1 MKTVK
6 KCGGILLAAFLL
18 FVSFL
23 PEYEGTAAEE
33 TEPVPAGGW
42 IQDGAGL
49 LTEREEEKLEE
60 QSGEILSEY
69 GISVVIVTT
78 NRFEGYDILDWE
90 RKLFAEKEFGAGED
104 NSSLMLGI
112 SMAERDWGITAYGR
126 AEQIFGAYGRETI
139 GEEILDDLSNGDYYD
154 SFAVFLDMAD
164 RFLADARKGKIYS
177 ESNHYRKPVNPIAA
191 VFGAAAVSFI
201 VSLAVVLVWKRGMN
215 TRVLKSGA
223 GDYLRKGSFHLTNR
237 SDLFLY
243 HTVNRTRRQK
253 NKSHSSSGRMHSS
266 GNGTKGKF

>member
-1 MKTVK
+1 MKNVK
-6 KCGGILLAAFLL
+6 KRGGILLAVFLL
-18 FVSFL
+18 CVCVL
-23 PEYEGTAAEE
+23 PGYEGMASEE
-33 TEPVPAGGW
+33 LKTVPAEGW

-60 QSGEILSEY
+60 RSGELLSEY

-78 NRFEGYDILDWE
+78 DRFEGYDILDWE
-90 RKLFAEKEFGAGED
+90 RKLFEEKDLGAGED
-104 NSSLMLGI
+104 NSSLILGI

-126 AEQIFGAYGRETI
+126 AERIFGAYGRETI
-139 GEEILDDLSNGDYYD
+139 GEEILDDLSDGDYYD
-154 SFAVFLDMAD
+154 SFSAFLDMAD
-164 RFLADARKGKIYS
+164 QFLADAETGKIYS

-191 VFGAAAVSFI
+191 VLGAAAASFA
-201 VSLAVVLVWKRGMN
+201 VSLTVVLLWKKGMN
-215 TRVLKSGA
+215 TRVLQNNAGA
-223 GDYLRKGSFHLTNR
+223 YLRRGRFHLTNK

-253 NKSHSSSGRMHSS
+253 NESHSSGGMHSS